1 MSAPFVSLETARLL
15 LRAPLASAS
24 HEGASRA
31 SGQDSAQDGYFLVAR
46 TLFAF
51 RTDASCPLRRR
62 GARNALSAPALKL
75 PELEGA
81 EPESA
86 RLAAV
91 FSGVSGGKNVVFPRA
106 VAGAQHFSRRAGRT
120 RESGQLFIKEIRLA
134 SGKRKARREAGLPLI
149 GQGDSAKVGRPLRS
163 EIAPAFRSG
172 ALSIARTAPF
182 ER

>member
-86 RLAAV
+86 RLEAV
-91 FSGVSGGKNVVFPRA
+91 FSGVAGGKNVVFSRA
-106 VAGAQHFSRRAGRT
+106 VARAQQFCGSAVGLAKAGKSSLRKSAWLAPKEKPGA
-120 RESGQLFIKEIRLA
+120 
-134 SGKRKARREAGLPLI
+134 
-149 GQGDSAKVGRPLRS
+149 RPG
-163 EIAPAFRSG
+163 FR
-172 ALSIARTAPF
+172 
-182 ER
+182 